1 MQPTMADSFARRS
14 GFDRR
19 AMARRTGA
27 MVIAS
32 VAGTFGVMTP
42 AMARALPAQ
51 AIVFPEV
58 AATPPQAITSPAIEP
73 GAIEPSDE
81 ERVRDA
87 VIMLSVVRSDDA
99 TDSAGSGPRVT
110 VGDVDRDAAIT
121 NYRGE
126 TVEAAVTKFW
136 EDFEDGA
143 VGAEW
148 SSPPTIES
156 STRLTKFSF
165 VPEDAGM
172 TLNLLTKEGQVYE
185 AQIDVLLFPPQ
196 GGDAEETA
204 GDNLLTIKV
213 DGKVVVSFTPDD
225 IRKLRGDDAM
235 PGDPVIRKIRV
246 PFTAGYGI
254 AEMTFEAAKGD
265 GAAGWSKWGID
276 NILVDL
282 GLQDPV
288 FGISGEMKTFDPG
301 VLGMVGPNAGMSGEL
316 PPASRFG
323 NNGGDVGGGGGG
335 GGGGSSNT
343 QSIPTPGA
351 ALLGAIAGVMTLR
364 RRRSA

>member
-1 MQPTMADSFARRS
+1 MHPTTTDSIARRPGFARRV
-14 GFDRR
+14 F
-19 AMARRTGA
+19 AQRTCA
-27 MVIAS
+27 MVMAS

-42 AMARALPAQ
+42 AMARALPAH
-51 AIVFPEV
+51 AAVFPEV
-58 AATPPQAITSPAIEP
+58 APPAPQAITSPAIEP
-73 GAIEPSDE
+73 ATIEPSDE

-99 TDSAGSGPRVT
+99 TDSAGSSPRAS
-110 VGDVDRDAAIT
+110 GAERKADAPIT

-143 VGAEW
+143 AGPEW

-165 VPEDAGM
+165 VPEDSGM

-196 GGDAEETA
+196 GEADDTND
-204 GDNLLTIKV
+204 DNLLIIKV
-213 DGKVVVSFTPDD
+213 DGKVVVAFTPDD

-246 PFTAGYGI
+246 PLTAGYGI

-265 GAAGWSKWGID
+265 GAAGWSQWGVD

-335 GGGGSSNT
+335 GGGGSPST
-343 QSIPTPGA
+343 QAIPTPGA
-351 ALLGAIAGVMTLR
+351 ALLGAIASVMTLR
-364 RRRSA
+364 RRRWA